1 MSSGQGR
8 PNSNNGDY
16 STYQTRRNEIRNPEL
31 NRMARTRVRFDKY
44 IKKNGVNDEIPKG
57 TKRKKAFAGAFV
69 ANPKKQVPSGFVLA
83 GILMKH
89 IHDFVID
96 MDLTSLY
103 PSIMILMNLSNETF
117 FGKLTLKNPENFKI
131 PIYPSFIFH
140 DKERDEYKQDP
151 SNFFMEN
158 LADGHY
164 TIIGNMFM
172 GLPMVKGIL
181 DYIESHIDEFKK

>member
-172 GLPMVKGIL
+172 GLPMVKDIL

>member
-69 ANPKKQVPSGFVLA
+69 VN
-83 GILMKH
+83 
-89 IHDFVID
+89 
-96 MDLTSLY
+96 

-172 GLPMVKGIL
+172 GLPMVKDIL